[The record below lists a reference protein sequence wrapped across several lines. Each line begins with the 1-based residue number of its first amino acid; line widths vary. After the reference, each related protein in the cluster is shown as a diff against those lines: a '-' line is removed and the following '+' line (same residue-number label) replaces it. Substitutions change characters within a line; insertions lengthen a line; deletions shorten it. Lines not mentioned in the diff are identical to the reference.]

1 MYRVVFR
8 KKTEHES
15 YIRNGVERLLTH
27 KGCLRL
33 LNNALFSGIL
43 FGIVA
48 QLGEHR
54 FCKAGVA
61 GSNPVGSICTISAF

>member
-43 FGIVA
+43 FWDCSSAGRA
-48 QLGEHR
+48 PLLQGGGRR
-54 FCKAGVA
+54 FESCQFHMH
-61 GSNPVGSICTISAF
+61 N